1 MNGKNQFLKLKFNM
15 KKAVYINAYDIIS
28 PLGNGIAE
36 NWSNLLANKSGIN
49 ITNYNQVALPLGKI
63 KNYSI
68 KNPDYTFLE
77 NLIIDS
83 INNTLSQTDIQ
94 ITDPTFLLIISSTKG
109 NIDLLNESLSQKTE
123 NIRLSSLATTI
134 QQHFNL
140 ANTPLI
146 ISNACVSGVMATSIA
161 KSYLHNNLYS
171 NIMVCGADILSNF
184 VIEGFLSFKAISN
197 ELCKPF
203 DEDRNGI
210 NLGETVASILLS
222 TNKLNDSDIAIVG
235 AGSSNDAN
243 HISGPS
249 RTGDGLALA
258 IKSAISEADIDTHQ
272 IGFISAHGT
281 ATLFN
286 DEMESKALELVKLNH
301 IPINSFK
308 SYIGHTLGAA
318 GIVEI
323 IYTILSMNN
332 NVLIKSLGCQNT
344 TYPINVIKQN
354 MNTEVTHSLKL
365 SSGFGGC
372 NSVLIL
378 AKI

>member
-1 MNGKNQFLKLKFNM
+1 M